1 MKKDNKISSG
11 AEKVENINKE
21 SGSEKSEKIERKSGS
36 EKSVKH
42 GRNAA
47 AIERENERAE
57 ARLEAAMERENKK
70 REKQAEMQHRRAD
83 MAADRIAAHE
93 RREAEM
99 EERRAAHRL
108 AQEKKAEERLA
119 AREKRKAEMEER
131 RAEQIAARERKLEER
146 RERASARATLS
157 ASERKEQKRAMRA
170 ERQERMREQRAHF
183 EERERE
189 RRAHAAEERERK
201 REERAARRGERGD
214 RHDRTPGFGGWIT
227 AVVSLSVMVLALGAV
242 VTVGYFNLQN
252 VRSSVSNGYTG
263 SFYELMSFVDNM
275 DTNLSKAR
283 VANGSYEQQK
293 LLTNVVVESELC
305 ENCLESFPVSV
316 EKTEN
321 LTSFINRVS
330 DYSRSLL
337 NKLAKGG
344 KLSEE
349 EGEVIQYMYETT
361 NALKNKLNET
371 VNSLDSKEINKILD
385 GHSEV
390 FDKGFAAM
398 ENDTIQM
405 PKMIYDG
412 PFAQSAN
419 SGDVKLI
426 AKMGEISEKEA
437 KEKIAA
443 IFEKHDMK
451 EIDMTGETKLRNIE
465 LYNFEMKDNA
475 GRMFSAQMTKKGG
488 VLAMFDSYEKCEAH
502 NFDVEACV
510 EIAENFLE
518 KAGFDD
524 MQEVWIS
531 EAGTECTINFA
542 YEQNGVVCYSD
553 LVKVKVCEEKGAV
566 IGLDAN
572 SYIRSHTERKLPAAK
587 LSMKEARAKLKNGFE
602 AETERLC
609 LIPVDNT
616 ETLAYEFSGEYGGST
631 YYVYIDAVNGSEC
644 ELFTVV
650 GSNQGRAL
658 M

>member
-1 MKKDNKISSG
+1 MKKENKISSG

-21 SGSEKSEKIERKSGS
+21 NRSENKGRKIGAEKTAKNE
-36 EKSVKH
+36 
-42 GRNAA
+42 RNAA

-70 REKQAEMQHRRAD
+70 REKQAEMQHLRAD

-170 ERQERMREQRAHF
+170 EREERRREQRAHTM
-183 EERERE
+183 
-189 RRAHAAEERERK
+189 EERERK
-201 REERAARRGERGD
+201 REERAARRAERG
-214 RHDRTPGFGGWIT
+214 DRTPGFGGWIT

-252 VRSSVSNGYTG
+252 VRSSVSNGYTS

-283 VANGSYEQQK
+283 VATGRYEQQK

-437 KEKIAA
+437 KEKIEA

-502 NFDVEACV
+502 NFNVEACV

-542 YEQNGVVCYSD
+542 YEQNDVVCYSD
-553 LVKVKVCEEKGAV
+553 LVKVKVCEEKGIV
-566 IGLDAN
+566 IGLEAN

-587 LSMKEARAKLKNGFE
+587 LSVKEARSKLHKGFE
-602 AETERLC
+602 TETERLC

-631 YYVYIDAVNGSEC
+631 YYVYIDAINGSEC

>member
-70 REKQAEMQHRRAD
+70 REKQAEMQHRRAE

-131 RAEQIAARERKLEER
+131 RAEQIAARDRKLEER

-170 ERQERMREQRAHF
+170 EREERRREQHAHMM
-183 EERERE
+183 
-189 RRAHAAEERERK
+189 EERERK
-201 REERAARRGERGD
+201 REERAARRAERGD
-214 RHDRTPGFGGWIT
+214 RRDRTPGFGGWIT
-227 AVVSLSVMVLALGAV
+227 AVVALSVMVLALGAV

-283 VANGSYEQQK
+283 VANGRYEQQK

-553 LVKVKVCEEKGAV
+553 LVKVKGCEEKGAV
-566 IGLDAN
+566 IGLEAN

-587 LSMKEARAKLKNGFE
+587 LSMIEARAKLKNGFE

-631 YYVYIDAVNGSEC
+631 
-644 ELFTVV
+644 
-650 GSNQGRAL
+650 
-658 M
+658 

>member
-119 AREKRKAEMEER
+119 ARE
-131 RAEQIAARERKLEER
+131 RKLEER

-170 ERQERMREQRAHF
+170 EREERRREQHAHMM
-183 EERERE
+183 
-189 RRAHAAEERERK
+189 EERERK
-201 REERAARRGERGD
+201 REERAARRAERGD
-214 RHDRTPGFGGWIT
+214 RRDRTPGFGGWIT

-283 VANGSYEQQK
+283 VANGRYEQQK

-566 IGLDAN
+566 IGLEAN

>member
-170 ERQERMREQRAHF
+170 EREERRREQHAHMM
-183 EERERE
+183 
-189 RRAHAAEERERK
+189 EERERK
-201 REERAARRGERGD
+201 REERAARRAERGD
-214 RHDRTPGFGGWIT
+214 RRDRTPGFGGWIT

-252 VRSSVSNGYTG
+252 VRSNVSNGYTG

-283 VANGSYEQQK
+283 VANGRYEQQK

-390 FDKGFAAM
+390 FDKGFAAT
-398 ENDTIQM
+398 ESDTIQM
-405 PKMIYDG
+405 AKMIYDG

-566 IGLDAN
+566 IGLEAN

>member
-70 REKQAEMQHRRAD
+70 REKQAEMQHRRA
-83 MAADRIAAHE
+83 
-93 RREAEM
+93 
-99 EERRAAHRL
+99 
-108 AQEKKAEERLA
+108 
-119 AREKRKAEMEER
+119 
-131 RAEQIAARERKLEER
+131 EQIAARERKLEER

-170 ERQERMREQRAHF
+170 EREERRREQHAHMM
-183 EERERE
+183 
-189 RRAHAAEERERK
+189 EERERK
-201 REERAARRGERGD
+201 REERAARRAERGD
-214 RHDRTPGFGGWIT
+214 RRDRTPGFGGWIT

-283 VANGSYEQQK
+283 VANGRYEQQK

-566 IGLDAN
+566 IGLEAN

>member
-1 MKKDNKISSG
+1 
-11 AEKVENINKE
+11 
-21 SGSEKSEKIERKSGS
+21 
-36 EKSVKH
+36 
-42 GRNAA
+42 
-47 AIERENERAE
+47 
-57 ARLEAAMERENKK
+57 
-70 REKQAEMQHRRAD
+70 
-83 MAADRIAAHE
+83 
-93 RREAEM
+93 
-99 EERRAAHRL
+99 
-108 AQEKKAEERLA
+108 
-119 AREKRKAEMEER
+119 MEER

-170 ERQERMREQRAHF
+170 EREERRREQRAHTM
-183 EERERE
+183 
-189 RRAHAAEERERK
+189 EERERK
-201 REERAARRGERGD
+201 REERAARRAERG
-214 RHDRTPGFGGWIT
+214 DRTPGFGGWIT

-252 VRSSVSNGYTG
+252 VRSSVSNGYTS

-283 VANGSYEQQK
+283 VATGRYEQQK

-437 KEKIAA
+437 KEKIEA

-502 NFDVEACV
+502 NFNVEACV

-542 YEQNGVVCYSD
+542 YEQNDVVCYSD
-553 LVKVKVCEEKGAV
+553 LVKVKVCEEKGIV
-566 IGLDAN
+566 IGLEAN

-587 LSMKEARAKLKNGFE
+587 LSVKEARSKLHKGFE
-602 AETERLC
+602 TETERLC

-631 YYVYIDAVNGSEC
+631 YYVYIDAINGSEC

>member
-21 SGSEKSEKIERKSGS
+21 SGAEKSEKIERKSGS

-170 ERQERMREQRAHF
+170 EREERRREQHAHMM
-183 EERERE
+183 
-189 RRAHAAEERERK
+189 EERERK
-201 REERAARRGERGD
+201 REERAARRAERGD
-214 RHDRTPGFGGWIT
+214 RRDRTPGFGGWIT

-252 VRSSVSNGYTG
+252 VRSNVSNGYTG

-283 VANGSYEQQK
+283 VANGRYEQQK

-426 AKMGEISEKEA
+426 AKMGETSEKEA

-566 IGLDAN
+566 IGLEAN

>member
-170 ERQERMREQRAHF
+170 EREERRREQHAHMM
-183 EERERE
+183 
-189 RRAHAAEERERK
+189 EERERK
-201 REERAARRGERGD
+201 REERAARRAERGD
-214 RHDRTPGFGGWIT
+214 RRDRTPGFGGWIT

-283 VANGSYEQQK
+283 VANGRYEQQK

-566 IGLDAN
+566 IGLEAN
-572 SYIRSHTERKLPAAK
+572 SYIRSHTERKRFRSRNRTSVPH
-587 LSMKEARAKLKNGFE
+587 SRG
-602 AETERLC
+602 
-609 LIPVDNT
+609 
-616 ETLAYEFSGEYGGST
+616 
-631 YYVYIDAVNGSEC
+631 
-644 ELFTVV
+644 
-650 GSNQGRAL
+650 
-658 M
+658 

>member
-170 ERQERMREQRAHF
+170 EREERRREQHAHMM
-183 EERERE
+183 
-189 RRAHAAEERERK
+189 EERERK
-201 REERAARRGERGD
+201 REERAARRAERGD
-214 RHDRTPGFGGWIT
+214 RRDRTPGFGGWIT

-252 VRSSVSNGYTG
+252 VRSNVSKCYTG

-283 VANGSYEQQK
+283 VANGRYEQQK

-566 IGLDAN
+566 IGLEAN

>member
-99 EERRAAHRL
+99 EERRA
-108 AQEKKAEERLA
+108 
-119 AREKRKAEMEER
+119 
-131 RAEQIAARERKLEER
+131 EQIAARERKLEER

-170 ERQERMREQRAHF
+170 EREERRREQHAHMM
-183 EERERE
+183 
-189 RRAHAAEERERK
+189 EERERK
-201 REERAARRGERGD
+201 REERAARRAERGD
-214 RHDRTPGFGGWIT
+214 RRDRTPGFGGWIT

-283 VANGSYEQQK
+283 VANGRYEQQK

-566 IGLDAN
+566 IGLEAN

>member
-1 MKKDNKISSG
+1 
-11 AEKVENINKE
+11 
-21 SGSEKSEKIERKSGS
+21 
-36 EKSVKH
+36 
-42 GRNAA
+42 
-47 AIERENERAE
+47 
-57 ARLEAAMERENKK
+57 
-70 REKQAEMQHRRAD
+70 
-83 MAADRIAAHE
+83 
-93 RREAEM
+93 M

-170 ERQERMREQRAHF
+170 EREERRREQHAHMM
-183 EERERE
+183 
-189 RRAHAAEERERK
+189 EERERK
-201 REERAARRGERGD
+201 REERAARRAERGD
-214 RHDRTPGFGGWIT
+214 RRDRTPGFGGWIT

-252 VRSSVSNGYTG
+252 VRSNVSNGYTG

-283 VANGSYEQQK
+283 VANGRYEQQK

-566 IGLDAN
+566 IGLEAN

>member
-170 ERQERMREQRAHF
+170 EREERRREQHAHMM
-183 EERERE
+183 
-189 RRAHAAEERERK
+189 EERERK
-201 REERAARRGERGD
+201 REERAARRAERGD
-214 RHDRTPGFGGWIT
+214 RRDRTPGFGGWIT

-283 VANGSYEQQK
+283 VANGRYEQQK

-510 EIAENFLE
+510 DIA
-518 KAGFDD
+518 
-524 MQEVWIS
+524 
-531 EAGTECTINFA
+531 
-542 YEQNGVVCYSD
+542 
-553 LVKVKVCEEKGAV
+553 
-566 IGLDAN
+566 
-572 SYIRSHTERKLPAAK
+572 
-587 LSMKEARAKLKNGFE
+587 
-602 AETERLC
+602 
-609 LIPVDNT
+609 
-616 ETLAYEFSGEYGGST
+616 
-631 YYVYIDAVNGSEC
+631 
-644 ELFTVV
+644 
-650 GSNQGRAL
+650 
-658 M
+658 

>member
-99 EERRAAHRL
+99 EER
-108 AQEKKAEERLA
+108 LA

-170 ERQERMREQRAHF
+170 EREERRREQHAHMM
-183 EERERE
+183 
-189 RRAHAAEERERK
+189 EERERK
-201 REERAARRGERGD
+201 REERAARRAERGD
-214 RHDRTPGFGGWIT
+214 RRDRTPGFGGWIT

-252 VRSSVSNGYTG
+252 VRSNVSNGYTG

-283 VANGSYEQQK
+283 VANGRYEQQK

-566 IGLDAN
+566 IGLEAN

>member
-21 SGSEKSEKIERKSGS
+21 SGSEKSEKIERKSG
-36 EKSVKH
+36 SVKH

-170 ERQERMREQRAHF
+170 EREERRREQHAHMM
-183 EERERE
+183 
-189 RRAHAAEERERK
+189 EERERK
-201 REERAARRGERGD
+201 REERAARRAERGD
-214 RHDRTPGFGGWIT
+214 RRDRTPGFGGWIT

-252 VRSSVSNGYTG
+252 VRSNVSNGYTG

-283 VANGSYEQQK
+283 VANGRYEQQK

-566 IGLDAN
+566 IGLEAN

-631 YYVYIDAVNGSEC
+631 YYVYLDAVNGSEC

>member
-21 SGSEKSEKIERKSGS
+21 SGS

-170 ERQERMREQRAHF
+170 EREERRREQHAHMM
-183 EERERE
+183 
-189 RRAHAAEERERK
+189 EERERK
-201 REERAARRGERGD
+201 REERAARRAERGD
-214 RHDRTPGFGGWIT
+214 RRDRTPGFGGWIT

-283 VANGSYEQQK
+283 VANGRYEQQK

-566 IGLDAN
+566 IGLEAN

>member
-157 ASERKEQKRAMRA
+157 ATERKEQKRAMRA
-170 ERQERMREQRAHF
+170 EREERRREQHAHMM
-183 EERERE
+183 
-189 RRAHAAEERERK
+189 EERERK
-201 REERAARRGERGD
+201 REERAARRAERGD
-214 RHDRTPGFGGWIT
+214 RRDRTPGFGGWIT

-283 VANGSYEQQK
+283 VANGRYEQQK

-566 IGLDAN
+566 IGLEAN
-572 SYIRSHTERKLPAAK
+572 SYIRSHTER
-587 LSMKEARAKLKNGFE
+587 
-602 AETERLC
+602 
-609 LIPVDNT
+609 
-616 ETLAYEFSGEYGGST
+616 
-631 YYVYIDAVNGSEC
+631 
-644 ELFTVV
+644 
-650 GSNQGRAL
+650 
-658 M
+658 